1 MAALLEGIRVLD
13 FGRVVASALCGTLL
27 ADMGAE
33 VIKVER
39 PGGEF
44 DRALG
49 PLAPDGSAITY
60 SLFTPRNKKSITLD
74 TRHPRGK
81 EILDKLVANSQIL
94 ISGFTSKGNE
104 MMGLDYARLK
114 QVNPAIIQVAV
125 SGYGQEGVYAD
136 RPAFDSIAQA
146 ESGAM
151 SYTGFPGCPPTRS
164 AVPYVDYS
172 TGILA
177 ALGAVLALR
186 HLDRTGSGQLV
197 DVSLL
202 STAIFCV
209 AGSGVMAEYNLNG
222 QIREPIGNSSFY
234 TYSDAFQARDGWV
247 MINAIGDEI
256 WQRLAKIVGRH
267 EWLEDDRFKD
277 DNSRYLNR
285 HIIGAVVKDWV
296 AQYNVS
302 ELIPLLE
309 KNRVPC
315 GRVNTAREVVNDPH
329 VIEREM
335 LVNVHYPG
343 LGEVP
348 MPGLPIKL
356 SETPGKVNTR
366 APELGQHNEEIFCSL
381 LGYSREDF
389 NSLRHEG
396 AI

>member
-1 MAALLEGIRVLD
+1 
-13 FGRVVASALCGTLL
+13 
-27 ADMGAE
+27 
-33 VIKVER
+33 
-39 PGGEF
+39 
-44 DRALG
+44 
-49 PLAPDGSAITY
+49 
-60 SLFTPRNKKSITLD
+60 
-74 TRHPRGK
+74 
-81 EILDKLVANSQIL
+81 
-94 ISGFTSKGNE
+94 
-104 MMGLDYARLK
+104 LK
-114 QVNPAIIQVAV
+114 QVNPSIIQVAV

-164 AVPYVDYS
+164 AVPYVDFS
-172 TGILA
+172 TGIMG

-222 QIREPIGNSSFY
+222 QIREPIGNNSFY

-285 HIIGAVVKDWV
+285 HIIGPVVKDWV

-343 LGEVP
+343 LGQVP
-348 MPGLPIKL
+348 LPGLPIKL
-356 SETPGKVNTR
+356 SETPGKINTR
-366 APELGQHNEEIFCSL
+366 APELGQHNEEVYCSL
-381 LGYSREDF
+381 LRYSREDL

-396 AI
+396 VI